1 MSRSR
6 LIAIPTIVGL
16 AAVFVALGGNAVA
29 ACSPP
34 ATVEAPLLQISSLDL
49 AVGTRKAILSAT
61 NTVPGDE
68 TTAAVTVV
76 NSSDR
81 AMTYTMTRGDVTAG
95 GAALSAAL
103 VLTIRTI
110 GTSCADR
117 DGSVLFDG
125 PLDEAA
131 IGSAEDARPLAA
143 ATAEILCFR
152 ATLPLDADDGYQ
164 GLATSVALTFSA
176 SRPEASQ

>member
-1 MSRSR
+1 MIRSR
-6 LIAIPTIVGL
+6 RIAIPTIVGL
-16 AAVFVALGGNAVA
+16 SAVFVALGWNALA
-29 ACSPP
+29 ACSRP
-34 ATVEAPLLQISSLDL
+34 AAAEAPPLQISSFDL
-49 AVGTRKAILSAT
+49 EAGTRMAILSAT
-61 NTVPGDE
+61 NMVPGDE
-68 TTAAVTVV
+68 TAAAVTVV

-81 AMTYTMTRGDVTAG
+81 AMTYTMTRGDVAAG

-110 GTSCADR
+110 GSSCADR

-125 PLDEAA
+125 PLDAAA

-152 ATLPLDADDGYQ
+152 ATLPLESDDGHQ
-164 GLATSVALTFSA
+164 GLATSVALIFTA